1 VNNLLIEKS
10 KNYPRWLK
18 VNGYSTDQ
26 TSGIAFIGSDE
37 VSKTFL
43 LADDIGKIHR
53 LVIKGDSLF
62 TFQPIHFSKEVI
74 AFLDTFPKPD
84 FEEIFFDRYTN
95 NLYLS
100 IEVNGEEPVKYAGI
114 YKIKFLQDDLST
126 DTIVYIGKI
135 NFEPGELLERYV
147 KPNIAYE
154 GATVDKNYFYLGLE
168 GFSEE
173 NVFVDS
179 TIIFVI
185 SKDNSEVV
193 KKISTKDLGIHTIC
207 GLYSDKNFS
216 LYGVDRNNKKLFHI
230 LFDKELNVVDYSSIL
245 LETNIPNYPS
255 FEYVSSLESIT
266 IDDDG
271 SVYLIDDP
279 WKNRFI
285 PSEEILIKLD
295 EETIKDFKEFV
306 PVISQ
311 YKLKN

>member
-26 TSGIAFIGSDE
+26 TSGIAFIGSDK
-37 VSKTFL
+37 VRKTFL

-53 LVIKGDSLF
+53 LVIKDDSLF

-100 IEVNGEEPVKYAGI
+100 IEGNGEEPVKYAGI
-114 YKIKFLQDDLST
+114 YKIKFLRDDLST

-135 NFEPGELLERYV
+135 NFEPEELLERYV

-154 GATVDKNYFYLGLE
+154 GAAVDKNYFYLGLE

-193 KKISTKDLGIHTIC
+193 KKISTRDLGIHTIC

-245 LETNIPNYPS
+245 LKTNIPDYPS
-255 FEYVSSLESIT
+255 IEYASSLESVT

-271 SVYLIDDP
+271 GVYLIDDP
-279 WKNRFI
+279 WKDHFV
-285 PSEEILIKLD
+285 PSEEILRKLD
-295 EETIKDFKEFV
+295 EETIRNFRQFV
-306 PVISQ
+306 PVISR